1 MNILEEIL
9 KTKNSLPKKQLQLCN
24 YILEHYQDIQI
35 TTVKTL
41 AHNAGVGTTT
51 VLRLVE
57 KLGFDSYT
65 DFKMQFYTLQNEYI
79 SKWDSVKSSF
89 AEGSNDHTNTSVEKL
104 WNESIANLNE
114 SLSPQ
119 LIINFN
125 QAIETLMKAKRIFVF
140 GARPYKAAAIYLELL
155 LSEFKTDIFQLSNDS
170 DSMFDRML
178 HSTETDAIIL
188 FGFEPYTKRSVSLAQ
203 LAYENSSK
211 VVLISDVLSNPI
223 SPYADVSIQLNVSDK
238 YFSIIPIF
246 AIIESIVLEIG
257 KKTSVSSIDSIK
269 KLVPKLREYDVIF

>member
-1 MNILEEIL
+1 MNILDEIL
-9 KTKNSLPKKQLQLCN
+9 RTKNSLPKKQLQLCN

-57 KLGFDSYT
+57 QLGFDSYS

-89 AEGSNDHTNTSVEKL
+89 AEGSNAESNTSVEKI
-104 WNESIANLNE
+104 WNESITNLNE
-114 SLSPQ
+114 SLNPQ

-125 QAIETLMKAKRIFVF
+125 QAIDTLMNAKRIFIF
-140 GARPYKAAAIYLELL
+140 GARPYKAAAVYLELL

-170 DSMFDRML
+170 DSMFDRIL
-178 HSTETDAIIL
+178 QSTDTDVVLL
-188 FGFEPYTKRSVSLAQ
+188 FGFEPYTKRSISLAR
-203 LAYENSSK
+203 LAHENSLK

-223 SPYADVSIQLNVSDK
+223 SPYADVSVQLNVSSK

-246 AIIESIVLEIG
+246 ALMESIALEIG
-257 KKTSVSSIDSIK
+257 KKTSNSSIDAIK
-269 KLVPKLREYDVIF
+269 KLVPKLREYDVIL